1 MGTDALPPTEGMCAC
16 GAALPT
22 FVLMH
27 GGKRCDKCRNAPDAT
42 GAMDTIIQKLRRST
56 QPGLAPLYGFT
67 PAEAELMLARLA
79 PEPAPATT
87 DRVAPSFDAWWND
100 DAYGCLRYSDPV
112 QFDRLRQAFN
122 AGVAAAR
129 AAPEP
134 GGSDDM
140 RRALEQIKGMVCGDA
155 KPRWDNSMETTG
167 SRGLIAD
174 ICDLALRTSK

>member
-1 MGTDALPPTEGMCAC
+1 MGTDASPPTEGMCAC

-79 PEPAPATT
+79 PEPSARYRFPRQPKLEDGWTIEY
-87 DRVAPSFDAWWND
+87 
-100 DAYGCLRYSDPV
+100 AYLDKVLQECRK
-112 QFDRLRQAFN
+112 
-122 AGVAAAR
+122 GVDNWVSY
-129 AAPEP
+129 PEQVE
-134 GGSDDM
+134 SVLM
-140 RRALEQIKGMVCGDA
+140 ALERLSATKRDGA
-155 KPRWDNSMETTG
+155 
-167 SRGLIAD
+167 
-174 ICDLALRTSK
+174 